1 MNYLIFRTDRIGDY
15 LIISPLIKAIKRNNS
30 NNKVYIV
37 CSKKNIDFVI
47 KDKLVEKTFVLDSN
61 RLTDKFKLFFELKK
75 NRFDKIIVSDKKNRS
90 ILITLFL
97 KSNNKVFNISKYF
110 QKKILNLFYKNV
122 FLDNDNNKNESIKDI
137 LINNSNALGIN
148 LKDEDFHYLQLN
160 QFLKEFTNEDFLK
173 LKIDNFVLF
182 HYDEKWELDNY
193 KKLYKKASTF
203 TKIDTDLETFK
214 EFLFELS
221 EKTSKKVI
229 ITTGTINTKL
239 LSKLKE
245 TSLEINKSF
254 YEITI
259 KSKKIYLLTDESFF
273 SISHLIS
280 KSSLFISCH
289 GAFTHIASNY
299 KVKILDIIE
308 KNKTLHYCRITKHM
322 KNYKY
327 LFRDNFSILSKE
339 IITNL

>member
-37 CSKKNIDFVI
+37 CSKKNIDFII

-61 RLTDKFKLFFELKK
+61 RLIDKFKLFFELKK

-137 LINNSNALGIN
+137 LINNSNSLGIN

-173 LKIDNFVLF
+173 LKIDNFILF

-193 KKLYKKASTF
+193 KKFYKKASTF

-259 KSKKIYLLTDESFF
+259 KGKKIYLLTDESFF

-308 KNKTLHYCRITKHM
+308 KNKTLHYSRITKHM

-327 LFRDNFSILSKE
+327 LFRDNFSILSKQ